1 MEENKKWKCIF
12 YEDAEKNISCN
23 IYKNL
28 PTLYDMKFKDF
39 NVLVNFIQQN
49 YNEDEVVDI
58 RVEGK
63 RKKTAEEEIKDIKT
77 LANRLEERLNELE
90 KKEAKIWKKIF

>member
-1 MEENKKWKCIF
+1 MKEEKKWKCIF
-12 YEDAEKNISCN
+12 YEDADKNISCN
-23 IYKNL
+23 IFKEL
-28 PTLYDMKFKDF
+28 PTLFDIKFKDF
-39 NVLVNFIQQN
+39 SALVNYIQQN
-49 YNEDEVVDI
+49 FNEDEVVEI
-58 RVEGK
+58 RVQGK